1 MRSPNV
7 FGGNNSLKA
16 VIEVTLII
24 AFNDWETYWIM
35 RQK

>member
-7 FGGNNSLKA
+7 FGGNNRLTA

-24 AFNDWETYWIM
+24 AFNDWEIYWIM